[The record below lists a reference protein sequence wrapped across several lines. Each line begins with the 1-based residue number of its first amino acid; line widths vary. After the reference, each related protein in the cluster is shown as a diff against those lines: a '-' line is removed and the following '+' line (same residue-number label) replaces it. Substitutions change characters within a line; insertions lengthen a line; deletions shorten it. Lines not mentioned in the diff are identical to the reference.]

1 MAGGGERERLG
12 EARLGALDVERERAL
27 AGQGQIADRV
37 RLQLLRLLGL
47 AGGAGELERGQV
59 VVGEHV
65 GQVLGPLARLTLE
78 PGGGGR
84 WRAAR
89 AARGIWA

>member
-27 AGQGQIADRV
+27 AGQGQVADRV
-37 RLQLLRLLGL
+37 RLELLRLLGL
-47 AGGAGELERGQV
+47 AGGAGELERAQV

-65 GQVLGPLARLTLE
+65 GQVLGPLAGLALD
-78 PGGGGR
+78 PGGRGAVAGG
-84 WRAAR
+84 AGGA
-89 AARGIWA
+89 GICA